1 MSSEVKV
8 SNLDFMGIFLSVLC
22 AIHCTMTPLVLLF
35 LPSLKGFFDSEY
47 FHLAIFL
54 FIVPIAVFS
63 FLRCHKLHGDKNVLY
78 LGGAALLCMFLGML
92 LEDYSHKLETY
103 LTICGSVLIVFA
115 HIKNIRH
122 CHCLRQ
128 KPKCHH

>member
-1 MSSEVKV
+1 MSAETKF

-22 AIHCTMTPLVLLF
+22 AIHCTMTPLILLF
-35 LPSLKGFFDSEY
+35 LPSLRGFFDSEY
-47 FHLAIFL
+47 FHIAIFL

-63 FLRCHKLHGDKNVLY
+63 FLRCYKIHKDKSVLI
-78 LGGAALLCMFLGML
+78 LGGSALLLMLSGML

-103 LTICGSVLIVFA
+103 LTICGSVLIILA

-122 CHCLRQ
+122 CHCLR
-128 KPKCHH
+128 KKSCAH